1 VDERDGSRGFC
12 RGGGGSKYL
21 CLFGLVVL
29 AYLWARMATVALPH
43 LDEPECGF
51 YRAKIN
57 TARFF
62 FQRLLPQIEALAAA
76 IEAGGRSIREFAET
90 AF

>member
-1 VDERDGSRGFC
+1 MPHIDGSE
-12 RGGGGSKYL
+12 S
-21 CLFGLVVL
+21 
-29 AYLWARMATVALPH
+29 
-43 LDEPECGF
+43 GF

-62 FQRLLPQIEALAAA
+62 FQRLLPQVDALATG
-76 IEAGGRSIREFAET
+76 IEAGGQSVREFAEV